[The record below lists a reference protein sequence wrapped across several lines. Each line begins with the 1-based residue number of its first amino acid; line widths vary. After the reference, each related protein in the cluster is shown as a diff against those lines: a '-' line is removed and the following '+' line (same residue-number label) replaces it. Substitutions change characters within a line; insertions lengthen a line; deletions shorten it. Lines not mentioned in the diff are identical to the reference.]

1 MKYRVRVKEGANIS
15 GQTSNG
21 TRLGVKPSEY
31 DVELTADGILI
42 FIGAVGR
49 VGTDLSV
56 TLADYAEL
64 VDFPQ
69 VPANKFLE
77 II

>member
-1 MKYRVRVKEGANIS
+1 MQYRVRVKEGANIS
-15 GQTSNG
+15 GQTSDG
-21 TRLGVKPSEY
+21 TRLGVKPREY

-49 VGTDLSV
+49 VGSDLSV
-56 TLADYAEL
+56 TLTNYVEL
-64 VDFPQ
+64 IDFPQ
-69 VPANKFLE
+69 IPANKFLE

>member
-1 MKYRVRVKEGANIS
+1 MQYRVRVKEGANIS
-15 GQTSNG
+15 GQTSDG
-21 TRLGVKPSEY
+21 TRLGIKPREY
-31 DVELTADGILI
+31 DVELAADGILV

-49 VGTDLSV
+49 VGSDLSV
-56 TLADYAEL
+56 TLENYVEL

-69 VPANKFLE
+69 VPANRILE